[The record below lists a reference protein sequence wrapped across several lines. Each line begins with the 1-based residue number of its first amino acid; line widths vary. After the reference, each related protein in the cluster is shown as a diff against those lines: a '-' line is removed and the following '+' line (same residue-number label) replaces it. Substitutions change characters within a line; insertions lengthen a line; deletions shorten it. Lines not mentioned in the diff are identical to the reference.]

1 MDDPF
6 ELKVGDCLEVMSKM
20 DGDSIDA
27 IVTDPPYGLNFMG
40 KEWDHGVPGT
50 PFWEAALRVLK
61 PGGHLLSFGGTRT
74 YHRLGVAIEDAGFE
88 IRDCLSWLYGTG
100 FPKSRNI
107 GKDLA
112 EWEGWGT
119 ALKPAWEPI
128 IMARKPF
135 KGTVANNVQTHGT
148 AALNIA
154 ATRIP
159 TEDDLGGG
167 AYAQNP
173 TERDQLW
180 GEDAGNSWKRGGAG
194 EFEQPEGRWPA
205 NVVLDDESAV
215 ALDEQSGVSRST
227 GGSGAA
233 SGLIDNDAIYGKFSG
248 SNPGASAGGFGD
260 EGGASRF
267 FYCAKA
273 SKKDKG
279 EGNKHPTVKPTD
291 LMGWL
296 VRMVTPPGGTVLDPF
311 AGSGSTGVAALR
323 EGFKFVGIECE
334 VEYLGI
340 MARRLTEALERSGG

>member
-1 MDDPF
+1 MNDPF
-6 ELKVGDCLEVMSKM
+6 ELKAGDCLKVMSGM
-20 DGDSIDA
+20 DGNSIDA
-27 IVTDPPYGLNFMG
+27 IVTDPPYGLGFMG

-61 PGGHLLSFGGTRT
+61 PGGHLLAFGGTRT

-88 IRDCLSWLYGTG
+88 IRDCLSWLYGQG

-128 IMARKPF
+128 ILARKPF

-159 TEDDLGGG
+159 TDDNLGGG

-205 NVVLDDESAV
+205 NVVLDTEAAA
-215 ALDEQSGVSRST
+215 ALDEQTGVMKDGVAVQRHGGGQAIFGGIAGNQNQAGAREDSGY
-227 GGSGAA
+227 GGS
-233 SGLIDNDAIYGKFSG
+233 
-248 SNPGASAGGFGD
+248 
-260 EGGASRF
+260 GGASRF
-267 FYCAKA
+267 FYCPKA

-296 VRMVTPPGGTVLDPF
+296 VRLVTPPGGIVLDPF

-323 EGFKFVGIECE
+323 EGFRFVGIECE

-340 MARRLTEALERSGG
+340 MARRLVEALEGRTT